1 MKKQLFALLL
11 LPIMAFGQLN
21 ESFNDG
27 DFTANPGWNGTT
39 GSFMVNASNQ
49 LQLNASAEGNA
60 YLSTAYESSGTT
72 EWRFY
77 IKQSFSPS
85 ANNFGEVYL
94 SSDAADLSGDL
105 NGYFLRFGESGSAD
119 AIELFRKSGSVETS
133 ICRGPDAQISASFAL
148 WIKVIRTENGEWSV
162 YSDASGTAA
171 YTLQAS
177 GSDNNYSVGGFFGFY
192 CQFTASNS
200 TKFYFDD
207 IYAGAQIIDNKPPT
221 VTSVDVIDPFTLEVN
236 FSESVEIQSATT
248 ALNYDA
254 DGGLGH
260 PQQVTIT
267 ELPSQ
272 TSLLFTQSFENGRLN
287 TLSISN
293 ISDLA
298 GNILRDTSVTFRY
311 YTAQANDLVIN
322 EIMADPSPVAGLPEW
337 EFVELY
343 NATNQEI
350 DLAGW
355 KLMIGETEK
364 PIESSTISA
373 KGFLILTH
381 EDAIAEFS
389 IYGNTLGFSS
399 FQLTNA
405 GTSLK
410 LISSEGIAISEVVYS
425 DGWYNDN
432 TKKEGGWSLE
442 QIDPLNAC
450 GGKNNWTAS
459 VANLGGSPGSLNSV
473 DAPNNT
479 APKIEHF
486 TLLTNNIIQLWFDQK
501 MDDISIS
508 NTDNYVL
515 NPGNIQPSSILLNEL
530 EPGFVQLVFDQ
541 VFAEGNLYDL
551 NISSSVLNCSG
562 LAVDENT
569 FISFGIPNP
578 VSEGE
583 ILINEVLFNP
593 LGDGVDYVE
602 LYNKTDKIFDIE
614 QLMLGS
620 VRQTIPNPPDTTLK
634 IITENSRL
642 ILPQSYLLLSTS
654 TAMVISQYESPNPE
668 NFLEMTSFPSYSN
681 EEGTVLLK
689 SKTGKVIDVFSYSE
703 AMHFSLLNTN
713 EGVSLERISFEN
725 ATSETT
731 NWHSA
736 SAVSG
741 YGTPGYKNSMMIE
754 PTDQSNEIKMVPEI
768 FSPNL
773 DGYDDVTSLE
783 YHFAEAGFTMNAFIF
798 DANGIERRHLV
809 KSTLIP
815 ADGTFFWDG
824 QDENGN
830 RVSSGIY
837 VVAVEVFNLD
847 GNVKTFKKPVVVV
860 NQN

>member
-1 MKKQLFALLL
+1 MKKQLVALLL
-11 LPIMAFGQLN
+11 LPLMALGQLN
-21 ESFNDG
+21 ESFDDG
-27 DFTANPGWNGTT
+27 DFTANPVWNGTT

-94 SSDAADLSGDL
+94 SSDAADITGDI

-133 ICRGPDAQISASFAL
+133 ICRGPDAQVSASFAL
-148 WIKVIRTENGEWSV
+148 WIKVIRTSNGEWSV
-162 YSDASGTAA
+162 YSDASGTGA
-171 YTLQAS
+171 YVLQAS
-177 GSDNNYSVGGFFGFY
+177 GTDNTFLSGGFFGFY

-207 IYAGAQIIDNKPPT
+207 IYAGSQIIDNKPPT

-236 FSESVEIQSATT
+236 FSESVDDQSATT
-248 ALNYDA
+248 VLNYTA
-254 DGGLGH
+254 DGGLGS
-260 PQQVTIT
+260 PQQVTIAD
-267 ELPSQ
+267 LPSL
-272 TSLLFTQSFENGRLN
+272 TSLMFAQSFENGRLN

-298 GNILRDTSVTFRY
+298 GNIMHDTSVTFRY
-311 YTAQANDLVIN
+311 YSAQANELVIN
-322 EIMADPSPVAGLPEW
+322 EIMADPSPVVGLPEW
-337 EFVELY
+337 EYIELY
-343 NATNQEI
+343 NITNLEI

-364 PIESSTISA
+364 PIVDATIEA
-373 KGFLILTH
+373 NGYLILSH
-381 EDAIAEFS
+381 IDAFAELS
-389 IYGNTLGFSS
+389 VYGNTLGFSS

-410 LISSEGIAISEVVYS
+410 LISSEGITISEVAYS
-425 DGWYNDN
+425 DSWYNDN

-459 VANLGGSPGSLNSV
+459 GANLGGSPGSLNSV

-479 APKIEHF
+479 SPKIEHF

-501 MDDISIS
+501 MDNISLS
-508 NTDNYVL
+508 NTDNYAL

-541 VFAEGNLYDL
+541 VFAEGSLYDL
-551 NISSSVLNCSG
+551 NISTSVLNCSG
-562 LAVDENT
+562 QAVAENT

-578 VSEGE
+578 VSESE

-593 LGDGVDYVE
+593 LGDGVDFVE
-602 LYNKTDKIFDIE
+602 LYNNTEKIFDIE

-620 VRQTIPNPPDTTLK
+620 VHQTIPNPPDTTLK
-634 IITENSRL
+634 VITENSRL
-642 ILPQSYLLLSTS
+642 ILPKTYLLLSTS
-654 TAMVISQYESPNPE
+654 TNMVLSQYESPNPE
-668 NFLEMTSFPSYSN
+668 NFLEMSSFPTYSN
-681 EEGTVLLK
+681 DEGTVLLK
-689 SKTGKVIDVFSYSE
+689 SKTGKVIDVFSYSD
-703 AMHFSLLNTN
+703 AMHFSLLNTT
-713 EGVSLERISFEN
+713 EGVSLERISFET
-725 ATSETT
+725 ASSEIT

-736 SAVSG
+736 AATAG
-741 YGTPGYKNSMMIE
+741 YGTPGFQNSMTIE
-754 PTDQSNEIKMVPEI
+754 PSDQSDEIKMVPEI

-783 YHFAEAGFTMNAFIF
+783 YHFQEAGFTMNAFIF

-815 ADGTFFWDG
+815 ADGSFFWDG
-824 QDENGN
+824 LDENGN

-837 VVAVEVFNLD
+837 IVAVEVFNSD
-847 GNVKTFKKPVVVV
+847 GTVKNFKKPVVVV